1 MRQELKSAL
10 PLNSS
15 SDLLQLRAPCP
26 ILLVIQIELNM
37 YFFFD
42 IVTMKKRAANYI
54 LLVHA
59 MMTIYICIS
68 LVWLNL
74 G

>member
-1 MRQELKSAL
+1 MPSGIDWLS
-10 PLNSS
+10 LNSS
-15 SDLLQLRAPCP
+15 SDLLQLMAPCP
-26 ILLVIQIELNM
+26 TLVVILIELNM
-37 YFFFD
+37 YFFLD

-59 MMTIYICIS
+59 MMTIYIS
-68 LVWLNL
+68 LSF